1 MQNTA
6 FVDAKGYQRKHN
18 RRKAWKNFVRVM
30 ACIVVFCTTYALI
43 LPAIT
48 MEKATFCGLEA
59 HVHEE
64 ACYTQAASMVCDPTA
79 GEDIIVLHT
88 HDALCYQGDVLLCTL
103 QEREGHL
110 HTDDCYETV
119 VTPAHTH
126 DESCMILERG
136 TQLCQLEEIEGHTHT
151 DACFAPGINLQ
162 CGEEEREGHS
172 HGEACYETQDVLNCA
187 EGENPEHT
195 HDETCYTQVSNLICE
210 LQEDPGHSHTDE
222 CYELVN
228 ICGLEEIEGHA
239 HTDECFEMVEVL
251 GCGLEENPEEIVEKN
266 LTCTLMELAPHT
278 HGEGC
283 FDENGQ
289 QICTILNAV
298 EHQHTEECI
307 QVSQNEENL
316 ICEKEVHEHILQ
328 CYSNPEADLETAA
341 DWEATFAQA
350 ELSGVWRED
359 VLTIAKTQLGYNES
373 TKNYIVEEDGETMKG
388 YTRYG
393 AWYGIPYGDWCAMY
407 ASFCLHYAG
416 AEGMPLDASCPKWIS
431 ALSQLNLYHSED
443 SYVPVP
449 GDLIFFDWNTD
460 ADADHVGLVVET
472 DGEKVKT
479 IEGNNGDT
487 VTYHD
492 YKLSDS
498 RIMGYGALPVQV
510 PEQEETGS
518 WNCGMTAH
526 THGESCYDQDK
537 LTCQTSEH
545 IHDENC
551 KNKQLYYTDD
561 TLRAF
566 VTIKGVEELPQ
577 DLSVRVWQISP
588 EEDPES
594 FAAMQTALIDQLA
607 TDTQFVKES
616 AFYGMELLSEGAVYE
631 LPVNA
636 EVSVRVEFAQPLFT
650 AEAMESA
657 AEMDTYQMIS
667 AEGSV
672 STFAAR
678 TEEENSPAYLTE
690 SVTNETYNDVQNGVT
705 SLEFQANTVT
715 TFAVALTSNV
725 QQGTYWTRVYS
736 TSDITSG
743 GTYMIVSAEGSYA
756 LTGSSTTSSN
766 YQAVKYAAVKGNTQY
781 YTITDSSGNTINS
794 TNLYWTISQS
804 GSGYTIRNQG
814 TNNYVYLDE
823 VTTGSGR
830 NPKKETY
837 IVYSGSKNLT
847 ISPATK
853 EKLMRIANGDYYL
866 RNTGEGA
873 FGRTNTNDGQYN
885 EKNIYYY
892 TRDMVIFKLSDVEEL
907 EIPNDVVKNTAGNNN
922 QQQAPEKPNYGAFK
936 TPSGS
941 KTGTTAVAKNGVT
954 VTGNY
959 YSDPA
964 TSDLERNFRKDS
976 YEESQKNDGKVMT
989 DKSVIYGAD
998 DYGAFANYDAN
1009 TFSVALS
1016 ALGQEYAVSSEYT
1029 IKTPVDVVFVLDVSG
1044 SMEETVPNSNPEV
1057 SRAQALTDAV
1067 NASMFEI
1074 LDEHEANRV
1083 GIVLYSTGAWEMLPL
1098 DRYTADNNEYLVCS
1112 KKTDITTSNGYTP
1125 QKYVVEGSSTLKN
1138 LAGKSYG
1145 GKCGRE
1151 SQGVGTYTQAGIALG
1166 YKVFMDIGDDTT
1178 YTPTNA
1184 PQVGAIKRQP
1194 VFILLSDGE
1203 PTHSTNNYADVLNGP
1218 HYGDGRSNGGGNGK
1232 GIHGYNTVLSANY
1245 YKRMVGIQYDNP
1257 ALFYTIGMGIAEIGD
1272 GTNNDDKTGDSY
1284 KRAVLNPT
1292 KGTIEA
1298 SSSHKYKNDTIE
1310 MLESMIKG
1318 SYQNQSVVT
1327 SHEWPD
1333 SWYGVPHK
1341 NVPVAANPYTNSYS
1355 YADGAYFGQLD
1366 EEDLEEIF
1374 SEILTISGKIST
1386 YGFVLF
1392 ERSAVKMTDTI
1403 GTGMEIKGLPVLRYM
1418 GKNYTNPT
1426 VTNEGNTVRYVY
1438 SGIHKDPYI
1447 PDHEADVSRII
1458 VKVTTLANGQQQVYL
1473 EVPDAILPVYTPEM
1487 IGEKFYYEALP
1498 VRLIYQVGLTAES
1511 EQAVLNLQK
1520 TGGGLTFYTN
1530 SFTDGFE
1537 PDARTELHPNLDNPF
1552 YHGDTKQYKP
1562 HHDLKKVRNST
1573 PDVLDNMTQ
1582 TAEYSVD
1589 CTLREYKTDDNK
1601 DAIEVIHKLGN
1612 NGKLVFSVD
1621 TVDVPV
1627 EKKWTGVNA
1636 DSQAPITVSLY
1647 QVTKPEG
1654 SKDYVGTLVEG
1665 KTLTLKADSDLNK
1678 NWKGMFENLPKLA
1691 EGSYYAVAEAVP
1703 SGFVAAYEKE
1713 EIKFYVDS
1721 TPVHGALVSTYD
1733 ENGVAQLVML
1743 TNSPQVTL
1751 PETGGPGTI
1760 LYTTG
1765 GLLLMM
1771 AAFLLLLHNQT
1782 KKRRKED
1789 IPSF

>member
-1 MQNTA
+1 MMQNTA

-64 ACYTQAASMVCDPTA
+64 ACYAQAASMVCDPTA

-88 HDALCYQGDVLLCTL
+88 HDELCYQGDVLLCTL

-136 TQLCQLEEIEGHTHT
+136 TQLCQLEEIEGHTHV

-266 LTCTLMELAPHT
+266 LTCTLMELTPHT

-289 QICTILNAV
+289 QICTILNAT
-298 EHQHTEECI
+298 EHQHTQECI

-316 ICEKEVHEHILQ
+316 ICEKEVHEHTLQ

-416 AEGMPLDASCPKWIS
+416 VEGMPLDASRPKWIS

-460 ADADHVGLVVET
+460 ADADHVGLVVELE
-472 DGEKVKT
+472 GEKVKT

-487 VTYHD
+487 VAYHD

-510 PEQEETGS
+510 LEQEETDS

-526 THGESCYDQDK
+526 THGENCYDQDK
-537 LTCQTSEH
+537 LTCLTPEHTHSE
-545 IHDENC
+545 DC
-551 KNKQLYYTDD
+551 QNKQLYYTDD

-577 DLSVRVWQISP
+577 DLSVRVWQISLAD
-588 EEDPES
+588 DPET
-594 FAAMQTALIDQLA
+594 FDAMHAALTDQLA
-607 TDTQFVKES
+607 TETMFIRES
-616 AFYGMELLSEGAVYE
+616 AFYGMELLSEGGVYE
-631 LPVNA
+631 LPDNG
-636 EVSVRVEFAQPLFT
+636 EVVVRVEFAEPLF
-650 AEAMESA
+650 A
-657 AEMDTYQMIS
+657 AEEIEDSVQVGTYQMVS
-667 AEGSV
+667 AEPV
-672 STFAAR
+672 STYDLR
-678 TEEENSPAYLTE
+678 GGEEQPGEVYLAETVSGEAYDNTDDGLMALDFR
-690 SVTNETYNDVQNGVT
+690 S
-705 SLEFQANTVT
+705 STVT

-725 QQGTYWTRVYS
+725 QQGTYWERITELQ
-736 TSDITSG
+736 DITSG
-743 GTYMIVSAEGSYA
+743 GTYVIISAEGGYV
-756 LTGSSTTSSN
+756 LRGNSN
-766 YQAVKYAAVKGNTQY
+766 ENYKAVEYMAVKGNTDY
-781 YTITDSSGNTINS
+781 YTISGIDNTDM
-794 TNLYWTISQS
+794 YWTLS
-804 GSGYTIRNQG
+804 GSNSSYTIKNQK
-814 TNNYVYLDE
+814 TQRFLTLDRGLFGE
-823 VTTGSGR
+823 KSATLTVSALDAEKCIR
-830 NPKKETY
+830 FK
-837 IVYSGSKNLT
+837 SKDGYFLQ
-847 ISPATK
+847 
-853 EKLMRIANGDYYL
+853 
-866 RNTGEGA
+866 NTGDNA
-873 FGRTNTNDGQYN
+873 FSRSQGKDGTSHGKDVYNT
-885 EKNIYYY
+885 K
-892 TRDMVIFKLSDVEEL
+892 DMVLFKLSSVTEL
-907 EIPNDVVKNTAGNNN
+907 EIPEDAKKNSTGNAIQGTAPNKPDY
-922 QQQAPEKPNYGAFK
+922 APFI
-936 TPSGS
+936 TPSDS
-941 KTGTTAVAKNGVT
+941 KTGETFLSKDGVS
-954 VTGNY
+954 VKGNY

-964 TSDLERNFRKDS
+964 TSDLEKNFRKDT
-976 YEESQKNDGKVMT
+976 YEESKKNDGKVMT
-989 DKSVIYGAD
+989 DKSVIYGND
-998 DYGAFANYDAN
+998 DYGAFDTYDAN

-1016 ALGQEYAVSSEYT
+1016 ALGQEYAVSNEY
-1029 IKTPVDVVFVLDVSG
+1029 IVKTPVDVVFVLDVSG
-1044 SMEETVPNSNPEV
+1044 SMADTVPGTQN
-1057 SRAQALTDAV
+1057 SRAQELTAAV
-1067 NASMFEI
+1067 NTSIAEI
-1074 LDEHEANRV
+1074 MKEHDANRV

-1098 DRYTADNNEYLVCS
+1098 DRYTAENGEYLTCVDNQTSENEYIDYTVDGI
-1112 KKTDITTSNGYTP
+1112 DIIKCGR
-1125 QKYVVEGSSTLKN
+1125 TLKN
-1138 LAGKSYG
+1138 SAGTSYANAANKST
-1145 GKCGRE
+1145 
-1151 SQGVGTYTQAGIALG
+1151 QGFGTYTQAGIALG
-1166 YKVFMDIGDDTT
+1166 QKVFADIGNDTT
-1178 YTPTNA
+1178 YTAT
-1184 PQVGAIKRQP
+1184 VGEGEQTVTRTVKRQP

-1203 PTHSTNNYADVLNGP
+1203 PTHSTSNFANVLQGP
-1218 HYGDGRSNGGGNGK
+1218 HYGNGQSNGGGNGK
-1232 GIHGYNTVLSANY
+1232 GIHGYYTVLSANY
-1245 YKRMVGIQYDNP
+1245 YKRIVGIQYDNP
-1257 ALFYTIGMGIAEIGD
+1257 ALFYTIGMGISETAD
-1272 GTNNDDKTGDSY
+1272 GNGNTGDSY
-1284 KRAVLNPT
+1284 KRAVLDPT
-1292 KGTIEA
+1292 TKNIEA
-1298 SSSHKYKNDTIE
+1298 SSSHTHAGSTLE
-1310 MLESMIKG
+1310 MLEQLIKG
-1318 SYQNQSVVT
+1318 TQEGHSVPT
-1327 SHEWPD
+1327 GYEWPD
-1333 SWYGVPHK
+1333 SWYGVPHVD
-1341 NVPVAANPYTNSYS
+1341 VPIISNIYATDYS
-1355 YADGAYFGQLD
+1355 YADKSYFGQLD

-1374 SEILTISGKIST
+1374 SNILKISGKTTT

-1403 GTGMEIKGLPVLRYM
+1403 GAGMEMKGAPVLHYM
-1418 GKNYTNPT
+1418 GVNYDEPT
-1426 VTNEGNTVRYVY
+1426 VTQNGNTLTYVY
-1438 SGIHKDPYI
+1438 SGTHRDPYI
-1447 PDHEADVSRII
+1447 PNHAADVSSVI
-1458 VKVTTLANGQQQVYL
+1458 VQVTTLANGQQQVYL
-1473 EVPDAILPVYTPEM
+1473 EVPDAVLPVYTPET
-1487 IGEKFYYEALP
+1487 IEHKYYYESLP

-1511 EQAVLNLQK
+1511 EAAVLALQE
-1520 TGGGLTFYTN
+1520 TGGKLTFYTN
-1530 SFTDGFE
+1530 SYSGAGAD
-1537 PDARTELHPNLDNPF
+1537 PKYDARTELHPNLDNPF
-1552 YHGDTKQYKP
+1552 YHGDNAQYKA
-1562 HHDLKKVRNST
+1562 HHDLKKVRKT
-1573 PDVLDNMTQ
+1573 PEILDNMTQ
-1582 TAEYSVD
+1582 TEEYSVD
-1589 CTLREYKTDDNK
+1589 CTLREYQTEDGK

-1612 NGKLVFSVD
+1612 NGKLVFEVD
-1621 TVDVPV
+1621 TVDIPV
-1627 EKKWTGVNA
+1627 EKKWTGANA

-1654 SKDYVGTLVEG
+1654 SNDYVGTLVEG

-1678 NWKGMFENLPKLA
+1678 NWKGMFENLPKPA

-1703 SGFVAAYEKE
+1703 SGFVVAYEKE
-1713 EIKFYVDS
+1713 EIKFYVNS
-1721 TPVHGALVSTYD
+1721 TPVRGALVRTYD
-1733 ENGVAQLVML
+1733 ENGVAQLVTL